1 MGKKKEI
8 FKTKINKGENVK
20 DFTTIKISRSLWK
33 KLNNMKESSS
43 DTFNDI
49 IERILKDSK
58 TNRRK
63 D

>member
-58 TNRRK
+58 TKKNRQ
-63 D
+63 